1 MSEFKDKL
9 TKEVTEIDQTISNP
23 EEKTKVLGIIQEMIG
38 DFTKHIVALTER
50 QNEMEERV
58 GEIYEMLSD
67 IESELIESFSED
79 LQAECPYCGEL
90 IPLEL
95 NEEGDIPDF
104 ECPICHNMIEM
115 EMILENHHCD
125 CGCEDCDDC
134 DDEDDE
140 EFEGC
145 DGHCEHCDGHHDLEN
160 DEEE

>member
-38 DFTKHIVALTER
+38 DFTKHIITLTER

-67 IESELIESFSED
+67 IESELIENFTED

-90 IPLEL
+90 IPLQL
-95 NEEGDIPDF
+95 NDEGDIPDF

-125 CGCEDCDDC
+125 CGCEDCEDC
-134 DDEDDE
+134 DDDDCE

-145 DGHCEHCDGHHDLEN
+145 DGHCDHCEGHHDLN
-160 DEEE
+160 DEE